1 MYITVDGLLG
11 EASLQDAIKLE
22 CIDSGVSRAEKGEGE
37 LTVDLTSEYQ
47 IYCMMSQDRH
57 RCKNGR
63 RASQDVPPESYF

>member
-37 LTVDLTSEYQ
+37 LIVDLTSEYQ
-47 IYCMMSQDRH
+47 IYDVTRSPSLQEWEESIT
-57 RCKNGR
+57 GR
-63 RASQDVPPESYF
+63 PT